1 MREAIS
7 VRGIEDLSEEQ
18 KKIVDKLFNEYYNKI
33 QRQLKNITS
42 LEVHIKNYE
51 SAGKENKEKKFS
63 IHIRVMSSTKNFEGD
78 ASDWDLA
85 RTLHKALNKIM
96 NEIEHRFHPSEQ
108 HEGVRSPQ
116 KLRQRKK

>member
-7 VRGIEDLSEEQ
+7 VRGIENLSEEQ
-18 KKIVDKLFNEYYNKI
+18 KKLVDKLLEEYYNRI

-42 LEVHIKNYE
+42 LEVYIKEYKIV
-51 SAGKENKEKKFS
+51 GKENKEKKFS

-85 RTLHKALNKIM
+85 KTLHKALNKIM

-108 HEGVRSPQ
+108 HSSIRRPQ
-116 KLRQRKK
+116 KERPR